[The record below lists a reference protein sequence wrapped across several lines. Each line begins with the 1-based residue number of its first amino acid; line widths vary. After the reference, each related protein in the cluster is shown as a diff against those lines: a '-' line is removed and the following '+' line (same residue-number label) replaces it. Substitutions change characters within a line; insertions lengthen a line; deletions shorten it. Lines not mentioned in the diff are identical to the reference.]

1 MTAGPLAGL
10 RIVDLTTVIMGP
22 MATSLLGDLG
32 AEVIKVEAPSGDINR
47 RMGRALSDDQSE
59 LSLNLNRNKHGVVL
73 DLKAQPGR
81 DALFDLVRGADA
93 FVTNMRPA
101 SLRRLGITSQ
111 RLRECKPELV
121 VVTAQGY
128 ASDSDQADAPAYDDI
143 VQAASGFA
151 GLPLHVKG
159 GQGGEP
165 AFAPYVAGDKI
176 IALYI
181 VIGVLAGIRQ
191 RSATGRGGDVEVP
204 MVDALM
210 SFNLVENLAGLTAL
224 EQPGAFGWPR
234 TTAGRRALFRAADA
248 WITVLPYT
256 DRNWKDF
263 FGLIDRADLGDDA
276 RFATLSARA
285 THMAELIELVAPSF
299 AGRTAAAWLADC
311 AELDVPA
318 ALVKDPV
325 DVVSD
330 DYAWTSGVLK
340 VADHPAVGEYR
351 RMTTPIRFDGAIPDP
366 GLPAPGLPAPATPA
380 PPSR

>member
-1 MTAGPLAGL
+1 MTTGPLAGL
-10 RIVDLTTVIMGP
+10 RILDLTTVIMGP

-59 LSLNLNRNKHGVVL
+59 LSLNLNRNKRSVVL
-73 DLKAQPGR
+73 DLKSEAGR

-93 FVTNMRPA
+93 FVTNMRPG
-101 SLRRLGITSQ
+101 SLARAGISSR
-111 RLRECKPELV
+111 RLREVNAELV
-121 VVTAQGY
+121 FVTAQGY

-151 GLPLHVKG
+151 GLPLHVNG
-159 GQGGEP
+159 ARGGEP

-181 VIGVLAGIRQ
+181 VIGVLAGLHQ
-191 RSATGRGGDVEVP
+191 RRVTGRGGEVEVP
-204 MVDALM
+204 MVDTLM
-210 SFNLVENLAGLTAL
+210 SFNLVENLAGLTAIGR
-224 EQPGAFGWPR
+224 PGEFGWPR
-234 TTAGRRALFRAADA
+234 TMAGRRALFRAADA

-263 FGLIDRADLGDDA
+263 FGLLGREDLADDT
-276 RFATLSARA
+276 RFATLASRT
-285 THMAELIELVAPSF
+285 THMAELIELIGPSI
-299 AGRTAAAWLADC
+299 AGRRAAAWLADC

-318 ALVKDPV
+318 ALVKDPA

-330 DYAWTSGVLK
+330 DYAWAGGVLK
-340 VADHPAVGEYR
+340 LAHHPAVGEYR
-351 RMTTPIRFDGAIPDP
+351 RLTTPIRFDGAIPDP
-366 GLPAPGLPAPATPA
+366 GFPAPALPT